1 MRIILSKI
9 KLRILC
15 SGVSILLILNKILIK
30 IVPFKKL
37 ITFYANTS
45 YPMPW
50 GEIEKKK
57 ARIIHNAI
65 NRHEKILFW
74 KPVCFEKALT
84 AMVLARLFH
93 LPATVYFGIMKTEQG
108 TMLAHAWSQIGEYW
122 ITGYENKDG
131 FTVVYTMYYA
141 PAKTGRTRWNRN

>member
-1 MRIILSKI
+1 MKIILSKI
-9 KLRILC
+9 KVKILC
-15 SGVSILLILNKILIK
+15 FVVSMLLILNKTLIQ

-45 YPMPW
+45 YPIPC
-50 GEIEKKK
+50 GEIQKRK

-84 AMVLARLFH
+84 AMMLARIFH
-93 LPATVYFGIMKTEQG
+93 LPATVYFGIMKTDQG

-131 FTVVYTMYYA
+131 FTIVYTMYYA
-141 PAKTGRTRWNRN
+141 PTETGRTRWNLN